1 MRTKLRP
8 ASFLRAA
15 FGKDRLLWGITL
27 GAALALAVFLWLL
40 VTSLRGYQSA
50 IVQLAAINRMEQ
62 LLDQLRFF
70 DEVLTMS
77 ARMSAATDDPHWAA
91 NYRRTGSRLNEALQE
106 TVRLAPAWGGG
117 SAAAETNAARAKLAA
132 RESRV
137 FELVR
142 QGRKAEA
149 LQFLAGNE
157 FQAEKRI
164 YTGGAEEVRQLLKQT
179 STAVRA
185 RRNVEMRRVA
195 LAAAIG
201 VPLLTLGWLLVFQAA
216 RRRRAAAVES
226 TRLLLKQTA
235 ALTGFKAALDEHA
248 IVTIV
253 DAGGKITYVN
263 DKFCAIS
270 RYSREELIG
279 QDHRM
284 VNSGYHPKALF
295 RELWQTITDG
305 RTWRCEIR
313 NRAKDGTFYWVDT
326 TIVPFRWADRTGGAQ
341 YIAIQA
347 DITTRKQAEADL
359 LDVNAQLQQAKV
371 EADAA
376 NQAKSRFLANMS
388 HEIRTPMNAI
398 LGYSQLMLRD
408 SRLGPDAQENLK
420 IMNRSGEHLLALINA
435 VLDMSKIEAGRME
448 IHPATF
454 RLAELFDSLVRMF
467 RLRADAKGLR
477 FDVVLDGES
486 VPYVV
491 ADQGKLRQVLVN
503 LLGNAVKFTQ
513 RGHVRLHA
521 TLSQRS
527 ANRLWLCASVED
539 TGLGMAEEEQE
550 KLFQP
555 FTQTGRNLNT
565 QQGTGL
571 GLAISREYA
580 RLIGGDLTC
589 TSEPGAGSLFRLEV
603 PVERGDARVAA
614 GLCATQRVM
623 GIRAG
628 QQVPTVLVV
637 DDLVENR
644 DWLVKLLTMLG
655 FSVRAAENGEAA
667 IRIWEEWQPRLIL
680 MDGHMPVMDGLE
692 ATRRI
697 KADPRG
703 KETTIIAL
711 TASAMDDQRQEALQS
726 GADDFVAKPC
736 HEDDLLEKVRHH
748 LNIAY
753 DYKELGGNE
762 SEPVAGM
769 PALSAEE
776 LGQMPKEW
784 IEGLHRATLSG
795 NKSLM
800 DKLILEAR
808 DAGHVGSAHGL
819 QALADN
825 YEYDALT
832 QLLEESRRG

>member
-1 MRTKLRP
+1 MRTKPRP
-8 ASFLRAA
+8 AEHPARA
-15 FGKDRLLWGITL
+15 GKDRLLWGITL

-50 IVQLAAINRMEQ
+50 LVQLAAINRMEQ

-77 ARMSAATDDPHWAA
+77 ARMSAATGDPRWAA

-117 SAAAETNAARAKLAA
+117 SAAAETKAARAKLTA

-157 FQAEKRI
+157 FEAEKKI

-179 STAVRA
+179 LTAVRA

-195 LAAAIG
+195 LAAATG
-201 VPLLTLGWLLVFQAA
+201 VPLLTLGWLAVFQAA
-216 RRRRAAAVES
+216 RRRRTGAVES

-235 ALTGFKAALDEHA
+235 ALTDFKAALDEHA

-253 DAGGKITYVN
+253 DESGKITYVN

-279 QDHRM
+279 RDHRL
-284 VNSGYHPKALF
+284 VNSGYHAKALF
-295 RELWQTITDG
+295 RDLWQTITDG

-326 TIVPFRWADRTGGAQ
+326 TIVPFRWADRTGGAR

-347 DITTRKQAEADL
+347 DITARKQAEADL
-359 LDVNAQLQQAKV
+359 HHVNAQLQQAKM

-408 SRLGPDAQENLK
+408 RRLGADARENLK
-420 IMNRSGEHLLALINA
+420 IMNRSGEYLLALIND
-435 VLDMSKIEAGRME
+435 VLDMSKIEAGRLE
-448 IHPATF
+448 VHPTTF
-454 RLAELFDSLVRMF
+454 SPAELLDSLARMF

-477 FDVVLDGES
+477 FEVVLDGES

-491 ADQGKLRQVLVN
+491 ADEGKLRQVLVN

-513 RGHVRLHA
+513 RGQVRLHA
-521 TLSQRS
+521 TLSQSS

-539 TGLGMAEEEQE
+539 TGLGMEEEEQE
-550 KLFQP
+550 KLFEP

-589 TSEPGAGSLFRLEV
+589 TSEPGAGSRFRLEV
-603 PVERGDARVAA
+603 PVERGDAGVAA
-614 GLCATQRVM
+614 GLCATHRVM

-628 QQVPTVLVV
+628 QQAPAVLVV

-644 DWLVKLLTMLG
+644 DWLMKLLTTLG
-655 FSVRAAENGEAA
+655 FSVRGADNGEAA
-667 IRIWEEWQPRLIL
+667 IRIWEEWKPRLIL

-736 HEDDLLEKVRHH
+736 HEDDLLEKLRHH

-753 DYKELGGNE
+753 DYEEMGGNE
-762 SEPVAGM
+762 SEPAAGA
-769 PALSAEE
+769 PALSAEG
-776 LGQMPKEW
+776 LGRMPKEW
-784 IEGLHRATLSG
+784 IEGLHSATLSG

-800 DKLILEAR
+800 DKLILQAR
-808 DAGHVGSAHGL
+808 EAGHAGSARGL

-832 QLLEESRRG
+832 QLLEESCRG